1 MEKTPFKVTPAT
13 LDVLEVLLSGDD
25 ELYSLKIA
33 KAIKRPAG
41 SVTPILMRL
50 ERFDW
55 VTSHWEGD
63 GGERQGPRRRFYE
76 LHPDHLAAARALV
89 AERRPARKSGIRAAF
104 RPGLAGA

>member
-1 MEKTPFKVTPAT
+1 MEKTPFKVTAAT

-33 KAIKRPAG
+33 KMIGRPAG

-50 ERFDW
+50 ERCEW
-55 VTSHWEGD
+55 VSSYWEDDEGD
-63 GGERQGPRRRFYE
+63 RRGPRRRFYV
-76 LHPDHLAAARALV
+76 LDPDHLAAARAVL
-89 AERRPARKSGIRAAF
+89 AERRPASRSGVDGF

>member
-50 ERFDW
+50 ERCEW
-55 VTSHWEGD
+55 VTSRWEDD
-63 GGERQGPRRRFYE
+63 GGERRGPRRRFYE
-76 LHPDHLAAARALV
+76 IDPNHLAAARDLV
-89 AERRPARKSGIRAAF
+89 ASRRRATNPGF
-104 RPGLAGA
+104 GLGQPGLAGA